1 MMLNILILKYNIKQ
15 NYGVFMK
22 ITVAGQHMSV
32 GASLDEYVQAKLGH
46 IADRY
51 FEHAIS
57 ANVHFLKHGYLFKCD
72 IIVHEGTG
80 RHAIIK
86 SDAECDDVYSCFD
99 MAAAKCEK
107 QLRRYK
113 SRLKDRHN
121 KVKLSEAD
129 LGAVKYVIEPNRDD
143 GSQDSDN
150 PVIIAEQKVSLE
162 DLTVS
167 EAVMKM
173 DLENLPALMFKNIK
187 NGRLNIVYYRTDGN
201 ISWVDSVG

>member
-1 MMLNILILKYNIKQ
+1 MLVEQYNG
-15 NYGVFMK
+15 GVSMK

-32 GASLDEYVQAKLGH
+32 GASLSGYVQEKLEH
-46 IADRY
+46 VTDRY

-57 ANVHFLKHGYLFKCD
+57 ANVHFVKHGYLFRCD
-72 IIVHEGTG
+72 IVVHDGTG
-80 RHAIIK
+80 RNTIIK

-99 MAAAKCEK
+99 LALAKCEK

-129 LGAVKYVIEPNRDD
+129 LSAVKYVISPNREDSHEAD
-143 GSQDSDN
+143 G
-150 PVIIAEQKVSLE
+150 PVIIAEKKVHLE
-162 DLTVS
+162 NLTVS

-173 DLENLPALMFKNIK
+173 DLENLPAVMFNNIK
-187 NGRLNIVYYRTDGN
+187 NGRLNVVYYREDGN
-201 ISWVDSVG
+201 ISWVDSAS